1 VEAILEEIL
10 QQEFTA
16 DPGVQSASIVS
27 KTGLLIAGKAA
38 SVSKPETFSAMA
50 AIMYSSAE
58 ATRTDVLKDKL
69 EYIVGAF
76 HSSKLII
83 SEVSSSLLIVVTA
96 ERTADNEKILENMN
110 KVITR
115 TKQELVWL
123 R

>member
-27 KTGLLIAGKAA
+27 KTGLLIAGKTA

-69 EYIVGAF
+69 EYIVGTF
-76 HSSKLII
+76 HSSKMII

-110 KVITR
+110 KVVTR